1 MSESMSSDISRRLQA
16 ALGDRYRV
24 ERELGRGGMATVYL
38 ARDLR
43 HDRPVALKVIQPE
56 LGAVLGERFHRE
68 IRLAASLGHPHI
80 LTIHDS
86 GDADGLLWYTMPVVD
101 GESLRQRLKRE
112 GPLSLEE
119 AVRIGRSVA
128 EALDFAHSHGV
139 IHRDIKPE
147 NILLFGNEPMVADF
161 GIALAVDAAD
171 QERLTLTG
179 LSLGTPAYMSPEQA
193 LGDSRLDRRSDL
205 YSLGCVV
212 YEMLAGEPP
221 YTGPTPQ
228 AIVAKRLTGP
238 PPPLGAVRD
247 VPEALEQAIHRA
259 LARNAAD
266 RFATGRDFARALA
279 DAATSPRIS
288 TVPGMETRITRPGA
302 RRLPAIASLLVLALA
317 AGLAWMTFG
326 GSRATA
332 ALSESHLAVLPFSV
346 PAAGQFD
353 YLVEGMV
360 DLLSRNLNGVGA
372 QVTVDPGR
380 VVSALDSGEKRGV
393 QDAERGL
400 VIARRLGAG
409 RYILGSVHAAGGK
422 LRIQAQLYEETAD
435 RPVPIAQ
442 ASADGD
448 SAALFDL
455 VDRLSAQLLVSS
467 DRSQGARLA
476 QTAAVTTRSLPALK
490 AYLDAERNLRAAR
503 FDSAVAGF
511 QAATA
516 LDSSFALAH
525 YRLGVAAMWNGR
537 MGLLAP
543 SIARARA
550 LSDRLGERDRALL
563 SAFADMARGAPNA
576 AERQYREILDKYPD
590 DLEARFQLANV
601 LYNYNAPRGRPPGE
615 AREHYDRVL
624 EVDPKFICP
633 I

>member
-1 MSESMSSDISRRLQA
+1 MPADIPSRLLA
-16 ALGDRYRV
+16 SIGDRYRV

-43 HDRPVALKVIQPE
+43 HDRPVALKVIHPE

-80 LTIHDS
+80 LTVHDS
-86 GDADGLLWYTMPVVD
+86 GEADGLLWYTMPVVD

-112 GPLSLEE
+112 GPLPLEE

-128 EALDFAHSHGV
+128 EALDFAHGRGV
-139 IHRDIKPE
+139 VHRDIKPE

-161 GIALAVDAAD
+161 GIALAIDAAD

-193 LGDSRLDRRSDL
+193 LGDTRVDRRSDI

-238 PPPLGAVRD
+238 PPPLRVVRD
-247 VPEALEQAIHRA
+247 VPEALEQAIHTA
-259 LARNAAD
+259 LARNPAD
-266 RFATGRDFARALA
+266 RFATGRDFAQALVQ
-279 DAATSPRIS
+279 AAVPRG
-288 TVPGMETRITRPGA
+288 TTAP
-302 RRLPAIASLLVLALA
+302 RL
-317 AGLAWMTFG
+317 G
-326 GSRATA
+326 ATA
-332 ALSESHLAVLPFSV
+332 AGGRSRRWLAIAALLAVAVGASLGWMALQRFRGTAPLSASQLAVLPFAV
-346 PAAGQFD
+346 PAAGPFG
-353 YLVEGMV
+353 YLAEGMV
-360 DLLSRNLNGVGA
+360 DLLSRNLNGVGMQA
-372 QVTVDPGR
+372 TGDPGR
-380 VVSALDSGEKRGV
+380 VMSAIGGGEKRGV
-393 QDAERGL
+393 ENAERGHE
-400 VIARRLGAG
+400 IARRLGAG
-409 RYILGSVHAAGGK
+409 RYILGTVHAAGGH
-422 LRIQAQLYEETAD
+422 LRIQAQLYQEGEGAQ
-435 RPVPIAQ
+435 RIEPIAQ
-442 ASADGD
+442 ASAEGD
-448 SAALFDL
+448 STALFQL
-455 VDRLSAQLLVSS
+455 VDQLSAQLLV
-467 DRSQGARLA
+467 RGERGQGARLA
-476 QTAAVTTRSLPALK
+476 QTASLTTSALPALK
-490 AYLDAERNLRAAR
+490 AYLDGERNLRAAQ

-525 YRLGVAAMWNGR
+525 YRLAVAAAWTGR

-543 SIARARA
+543 SITRA
-550 LSDRLGERDRALL
+550 LALADRLSERDRALL
-563 SAFADMARGAPNA
+563 AAFAEMAAGRPDE
-576 AERQYREILDKYPD
+576 AERRYRGILETYPD
-590 DLEARFQLANV
+590 ELEARFQLANV

-624 EVDPKFICP
+624 ESDPKFICP

>member
-1 MSESMSSDISRRLQA
+1 
-16 ALGDRYRV
+16 
-24 ERELGRGGMATVYL
+24 MATVYL

-43 HDRPVALKVIQPE
+43 HDRPVALKVIHPE

-80 LTIHDS
+80 LTVHDS
-86 GDADGLLWYTMPVVD
+86 GEAEGLLWYTMPVVD

-112 GPLSLEE
+112 GALPLEE

-128 EALDFAHSHGV
+128 EALDFAHNQGV
-139 IHRDIKPE
+139 VHRDIKPE

-161 GIALAVDAAD
+161 GIALAVNAAD

-179 LSLGTPAYMSPEQA
+179 LSLGTPAYMSPEQS
-193 LGDSRLDRRSDL
+193 LGDTRVDRRSDI

-247 VPEALEQAIHRA
+247 LPEALEHVVHTA
-259 LARNAAD
+259 LARNPAD
-266 RFATGRDFARALA
+266 RFATSRDFAHALVQ
-279 DAATSPRIS
+279 AAAAPRGTTAPRLEPNAVRWRS
-288 TVPGMETRITRPGA
+288 RRWPGVA
-302 RRLPAIASLLVLALA
+302 ALLVVAVAL
-317 AGLAWMTFG
+317 GWMALQRFR
-326 GSRATA
+326 GSAP
-332 ALSESHLAVLPFSV
+332 LSTGQLAVLPFAV
-346 PAAGQFD
+346 PAAGPFG
-353 YLVEGMV
+353 YLAEGMV
-360 DLLSRNLNGVGA
+360 DLLSRNLNGVGMQA
-372 QVTVDPGR
+372 TVDPGR
-380 VVSALDSGEKRGV
+380 VMSAIGGGEKRGI
-393 QDAERGL
+393 QNAERGYE
-400 VIARRLGAG
+400 IARRLGAG
-409 RYILGSVHAAGGK
+409 RYILGSVHAVGGH
-422 LRIQAQLYEETAD
+422 LRIQAQLYEEGAG
-435 RPVPIAQ
+435 RVEPLAQ
-442 ASADGD
+442 ATAEGD
-448 SAALFDL
+448 SAALFQL
-455 VDRLSAQLLVSS
+455 VDQLSAQLLVRGE
-467 DRSQGARLA
+467 RSQGARLA
-476 QTAAVTTRSLPALK
+476 QTASLTTSSLPALK
-490 AYLDAERNLRAAR
+490 AYLDGERNLRAAQ

-525 YRLGVAAMWNGR
+525 YRLAVAAAWTGR
-537 MGLLAP
+537 TGLLAP
-543 SIARARA
+543 SITRA
-550 LSDRLGERDRALL
+550 LALADRLSERDRTLL
-563 SAFADMARGAPNA
+563 EAFAEMAAGRPDE
-576 AERQYREILDKYPD
+576 AERRYREILETYPD

-624 EVDPKFICP
+624 ESDPKFICP

>member
-1 MSESMSSDISRRLQA
+1 MSSDITRRLQA

-24 ERELGRGGMATVYL
+24 DQELGRGGMATVYL

-101 GESLRQRLKRE
+101 GESLRKRLERE
-112 GPLSLEE
+112 GPLPLEE

-193 LGDSRLDRRSDL
+193 LGDSRVDRRSDL

-221 YTGPTPQ
+221 YTGPSPQ

-247 VPEALEQAIHRA
+247 VPEALEQAIHTA
-259 LARNAAD
+259 LARNPAD

-288 TVPGMETRITRPGA
+288 TVPGIGTRITRRGA
-302 RRLPAIASLLVLALA
+302 RRLPALASLLVLGLA

-326 GSRATA
+326 RSRATA
-332 ALSESHLAVLPFSV
+332 VLSGSHLAVLPFSV
-346 PAAGQFD
+346 PAAGRFD

-380 VVSALDSGEKRGV
+380 VVSALEAGEKRGV

-409 RYILGSVHAAGGK
+409 RYILGSVHSAGGH
-422 LRIQAQLYEETAD
+422 LRIQAQLYEETAG

-442 ASADGD
+442 ASAEGD
-448 SAALFDL
+448 STALFDL

-490 AYLDAERNLRAAR
+490 AYLDAERNLRVAR

-543 SIARARA
+543 SISRA
-550 LSDRLGERDRALL
+550 LTLADRLGERDRALL
-563 SAFADMARGAPNA
+563 SAFADMARGAPDG

-601 LYNYNAPRGRPPGE
+601 LYYYNAPRGRPPGE

-624 EVDPKFICP
+624 EVDPEFICP

>member
-1 MSESMSSDISRRLQA
+1 MPADVLSRLQA
-16 ALGDRYRV
+16 SLGDRYRV
-24 ERELGRGGMATVYL
+24 ERELGRGGMATVFL
-38 ARDLR
+38 AHDLR
-43 HDRPVALKVIQPE
+43 HDRPVALKAFHPQ
-56 LGAVLGERFHRE
+56 LGTEFGERFLRE
-68 IRLAASLGHPHI
+68 IRVAAKLNHPHI
-80 LTIHDS
+80 LTVHDS
-86 GDADGLLWYTMPVVD
+86 GETDGLLWYTMPVVD

-112 GPLSLEE
+112 GPLPLEE

-128 EALDFAHSHGV
+128 EALDFAHTHGIV
-139 IHRDIKPE
+139 HRDIKPE
-147 NILLFGNEPMVADF
+147 NILLFRGEPMVADF
-161 GIALAVDAAD
+161 GIALATDTAD
-171 QERLTLTG
+171 QDRLTQTG
-179 LSLGTPAYMSPEQA
+179 LSVGTVAYMSPEQA
-193 LGDSRLDRRSDL
+193 MGGGPLDGRSDI
-205 YSLGCVV
+205 YSLGSVL
-212 YEMLAGEPP
+212 YEMIAGEPP

-228 AIVAKRLTGP
+228 AVVARRLMSP
-238 PPPLGAVRD
+238 PPPLAAVRD
-247 VPEALEQAIHRA
+247 VPDALERVILKA
-259 LARNAAD
+259 LARTPAD
-266 RFATGRDFARALA
+266 RFPTALDFARALA
-279 DAATSPRIS
+279 VSADPS
-288 TVPGMETRITRPGA
+288 RITIPLSVSQAA
-302 RRLPAIASLLVLALA
+302 RARLPKVPAIAALLLLAVA
-317 AGLAWMTFG
+317 AGLAWIALG
-326 GSRATA
+326 RS
-332 ALSESHLAVLPFSV
+332 ALSAPPSVSRLAVLPFSA
-346 PAAGQFD
+346 PAAGQSG

-360 DLLSRNLNGVGA
+360 DLLSRNLNGVGE

-380 VVSALDSGEKRGV
+380 VMSALDGGEKRGV

-409 RYILGSVHAAGGK
+409 RYILGSVHTAGGQ
-422 LRIQAQLYEETAD
+422 LRIQAQLYEETAG

-442 ASADGD
+442 ASAEGD
-448 SAALFDL
+448 STALFDL

-476 QTAAVTTRSLPALK
+476 QTAAVTTSSLPALK

-543 SIARARA
+543 SISRARTLA
-550 LSDRLGERDRALL
+550 DRLGERDRALL
-563 SAFADMARGAPNA
+563 SAFADMARGAPDG
-576 AERQYREILDKYPD
+576 AERQYREILDRYPD

-601 LYNYNAPRGRPPGE
+601 LYYYNAPRGRPPGE

>member
-1 MSESMSSDISRRLQA
+1 MPSDILNRLVA
-16 ALGDRYRV
+16 SIGDRYRV
-24 ERELGRGGMATVYL
+24 DRELGRGGMATVYL
-38 ARDLR
+38 AHDLR
-43 HDRPVALKVIQPE
+43 HDRPVALKVFHPQ
-56 LGAVLGERFHRE
+56 LGTELGERFLRE
-68 IRLAASLGHPHI
+68 IRVAARLGHPHI
-80 LTIHDS
+80 LTVHDS
-86 GDADGLLWYTMPVVD
+86 GEADGLLWYTMPVVD
-101 GESLRQRLKRE
+101 GESLRQRIRRE
-112 GPLSLEE
+112 GPLPVEE

-128 EALDFAHSHGV
+128 EALDFAHGHGV
-139 IHRDIKPE
+139 VHRDIKPE
-147 NILLFGNEPMVADF
+147 NILLFGGEPMVADF
-161 GIALAVDAAD
+161 GIALAMDTAD
-171 QERLTLTG
+171 QDRLTQTG
-179 LSLGTPAYMSPEQA
+179 LSVGTVAYMSPEQA
-193 LGDSRLDRRSDL
+193 MGGARLDGRTDI

-228 AIVAKRLTGP
+228 AVIARRLMS
-238 PPPLGAVRD
+238 PPLPLAAVRD
-247 VPEALEQAIHRA
+247 VPDALEQAVYKA

-266 RFATGRDFARALA
+266 RFPTARDFAHALA
-279 DAATSPRIS
+279 DAAASPRV
-288 TVPGMETRITRPGA
+288 TVPATVTRAA
-302 RRLPAIASLLVLALA
+302 RRRMPKVSAVAALLALAVA
-317 AGLAWMTFG
+317 AGLAWLTFG
-326 GSRATA
+326 RSSVSAPPSANR
-332 ALSESHLAVLPFSV
+332 LAVLPFSV
-346 PAAGQFD
+346 PAAGQFG

-360 DLLSRNLNGVGA
+360 DLLSRNLNRVGE

-380 VVSALDSGEKRGV
+380 VMSMLGGDEKRGV
-393 QDAERGL
+393 QDAERGRE
-400 VIARRLGAG
+400 IAHRLGAG
-409 RYILGSVHAAGGK
+409 RYILGSVHAAGGH
-422 LRIQAQLYEETAD
+422 LRIQAQLYEETAG

-442 ASADGD
+442 ASAEGD
-448 SAALFDL
+448 STALFDL

-537 MGLLAP
+537 MSLLAP
-543 SIARARA
+543 SISRARTLA
-550 LSDRLGERDRALL
+550 DRLGERDRALL
-563 SAFADMARGAPNA
+563 SAFAEMARGAPDG
-576 AERQYREILDKYPD
+576 AERQYREILEKYPD

-601 LYNYNAPRGRPPGE
+601 LYYYNAPRGRPPGE

-624 EVDPKFICP
+624 EVDPEFICP